1 MPPVG
6 SCPFPSHGQGNGL
19 PPLLIR
25 GRSLLSTGQL
35 GSQES
40 LVGVGGSEEG
50 QKGNSPDPKGTHNDS
65 RTEATAHYNLS
76 PGTAGVLL
84 FPSNPRDSGDFPD

>member
-25 GRSLLSTGQL
+25 GRSLLSAGQL
-35 GSQES
+35 GSQGS

-50 QKGNSPDPKGTHNDS
+50 QKGTSPDPKGAPNDS
-65 RTEATAHYNLS
+65 RAEATAHYSPS

-84 FPSNPRDSGDFPD
+84 FPSNPRDNEDFLD